1 MGVKV
6 IVGENGV
13 NICATLENDGTTYT
27 TSDYEITKLEIT
39 KLERYDAYYYA
50 YTNALVNSIQYKFNN
65 LSYNISTQQRC
76 YPQFFYNSNSLYIGF
91 GGSSN
96 KSLVTVI
103 AKILNKNN
111 QLVSQLKQKSITMST
126 VDSKTTF
133 TFYNDNNGK
142 GNNIGTVTYNKDENS
157 FTAENDANDEKT
169 NYQNLA
175 IIASAGFG
183 DNFYLNENKDPNVVK
198 AMYAISAAVI
208 NYI

>member
-6 IVGENGV
+6 TIGENGV

-27 TSDYEITKLEIT
+27 TSDYEITQ
-39 KLERYDAYYYA
+39 LERYNTYYYA

-65 LSYNISTQQRC
+65 LSFNTIEQQRC

-96 KSLVTVI
+96 KSLVTVV
-103 AKILNKNN
+103 AKILNKNGN
-111 QLVSQLKQKSITMST
+111 LVSQLKQQSITMST

-133 TFYNDNNGK
+133 TFYNSNSGT
-142 GNNIGTVTYNKDENS
+142 GNNIGTVTYDKNENS
-157 FTAENDANDEKT
+157 FTAENGSADEKT

-183 DNFYLNENKDPNVVK
+183 DNFYLNANKDPNLVK